1 MLQMLALECLF
12 VQLDS
17 LACVALLALSVL
29 VARLVLLG
37 QEALMVLVAAYC
49 L

>member
-17 LACVALLALSVL
+17 LACVALSVL

-37 QEALMVLVAAYC
+37 QEARLVLVAAYC